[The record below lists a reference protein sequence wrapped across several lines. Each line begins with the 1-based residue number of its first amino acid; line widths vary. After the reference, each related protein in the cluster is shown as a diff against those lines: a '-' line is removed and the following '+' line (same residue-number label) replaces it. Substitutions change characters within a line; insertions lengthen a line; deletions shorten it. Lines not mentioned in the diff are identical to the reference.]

1 MLVFCKGSVSNDSL
15 IEVSVMRITRIK
27 TVEHRLFP
35 IKFYKEED
43 REFPY
48 FIDRDEHMEDI
59 SLEKHEA
66 DFKTFV
72 DGIYENRPKG
82 FAVTCKGNNFGYEKP
97 EEAKA
102 GHRKMFSKTQL
113 LNWANSVH
121 RGAHFEEQE
130 YSLEGEY
137 FYLHSDHNVE
147 DFRMTVGSETNPYSR
162 VCCRDIDYGFTCKD
176 KYYNPTELIRKN
188 NIFICEDGVVFLEGY
203 RRPYIF
209 FNKKE
214 VAEKFAAQVNE
225 GNFQELKK
233 LSNDA
238 WSAIQALH
246 ATEKRAE
253 DEAREAERQER
264 IKAKEALEAERL
276 SKVDKDSLVLSKDYI
291 VLGNWYAAIIDGNIR
306 RFMAAGSHEGTTV
319 GVYQELS
326 GSSYDET
333 LNAELKW
340 FLVEGLVFSS
350 VDDARDYQKLTAR

>member
-1 MLVFCKGSVSNDSL
+1 M
-15 IEVSVMRITRIK
+15 
-27 TVEHRLFP
+27 FP
-35 IKFYKEED
+35 IEFYKDD
-43 REFPY
+43 RGENFPY

-66 DFKTFV
+66 DFRTFV

-82 FAVTCKGNNFGYEKP
+82 FAVTCKGRFFGYEKP

-102 GHRKMFSKTQL
+102 GHRKMFSKAQL
-113 LNWANSVH
+113 MSWADSVY
-121 RGAHFEEQE
+121 RKALFEEQE

-137 FYLHSDHNVE
+137 YYLHRVEELGTVRVEPTGAYKQVHCTSVDELTSGNPTWCTDEYIHKDNV
-147 DFRMTVGSETNPYSR
+147 FTNGEGVFFLEKYSR
-162 VCCRDIDYGFTCKD
+162 
-176 KYYNPTELIRKN
+176 PS
-188 NIFICEDGVVFLEGY
+188 
-203 RRPYIF
+203 IF

-233 LSNDA
+233 MSNDA

-246 ATEKRAE
+246 AAEKRE
-253 DEAREAERQER
+253 REEAIKAERQER
-264 IKAKEALEAERL
+264 IKAKEAKEAERL
-276 SKVDKDSLVLSKDYI
+276 SKVDKNSLVLSKDCI
-291 VLGNWYAAIIDGNIR
+291 ALGNWYAAIIDGDVR

-319 GVYQELS
+319 GVYQEWS

-340 FLVEGLVFSS
+340 FLVEGPVFGS
-350 VDDARDYQKLTAR
+350 VDDAQDYKKLSSR

>member
-1 MLVFCKGSVSNDSL
+1 MLVFCRGSVSNDSL

-27 TVEHRLFP
+27 PVEHRMFP
-35 IKFYKEED
+35 IEFKKYDQEKN
-43 REFPY
+43 FPY
-48 FIDRDEHMEDI
+48 FIDRDEHMENI

-66 DFKTFV
+66 DFKTFI

-82 FAVTCKGNNFGYEKP
+82 FAVTCKGRFFGYEKP

-102 GHRKMFSKTQL
+102 GHRKMISRTQL
-113 LNWANSVH
+113 FKWANSVY
-121 RGAHFEEQE
+121 RKAHFEEKE

-137 FYLHSDHNVE
+137 YYLRRKDYSSKGGNVNVE
-147 DFRMTVGSETNPYSR
+147 PTGAYQQVHCTSVDELTSG
-162 VCCRDIDYGFTCKD
+162 
-176 KYYNPTELIRKN
+176 NPTWCTMEYITKD
-188 NIFICEDGVVFLEGY
+188 NIFTNGEGVFFLEEY
-203 RRPYIF
+203 SSPCIF

-246 ATEKRAE
+246 AAEKRAE
-253 DEAREAERQER
+253 DKAREAERQER
-264 IKAKEALEAERL
+264 IKTREAKEAERL
-276 SKVDKDSLVLSKDYI
+276 SKVDKDSLVLSKDCI
-291 VLGNWYAAIIDGNIR
+291 ALGNWYAAIVDGNIR

-319 GVYQELS
+319 GVYQVWS

-340 FLVEGLVFSS
+340 FLVEGPVFGS
-350 VDDARDYQKLTAR
+350 VDDARDYQKLSSH

>member
-15 IEVSVMRITRIK
+15 IEVSIMKVTRIK
-27 TVEHRLFP
+27 PVLHRMFP
-35 IKFYKEED
+35 IRFYKED
-43 REFPY
+43 REKFPY
-48 FIDRDEHMEDI
+48 FIDRDEHMEDV
-59 SLEKHEA
+59 SLEKHEV
-66 DFKTFV
+66 DFRTFV

-121 RGAHFEEQE
+121 REAHFEEQE

-137 FYLHSDHNVE
+137 FYLHRDHNVK
-147 DFRMTVGSETNPYSR
+147 DFKMTVGSETNPYSR
-162 VCCRDIDYGFTCKD
+162 VCCRDLDGFTCKD
-176 KYYNPTELIRKN
+176 KYYNPSELIRED
-188 NIFICEDGVVFLEGY
+188 NIFTNEDGVVFLEGY
-203 RRPYIF
+203 KRPYIF

-233 LSNDA
+233 MSNDA

-246 ATEKRAE
+246 ATEKRKRE
-253 DEAREAERQER
+253 EAIQAGRQER
-264 IKAKEALEAERL
+264 IKAREALEAERL
-276 SKVDKDSLVLSKDYI
+276 SKVNKDSLVLSNDCI
-291 VLGNWYAAIIDGNIR
+291 TQGNWYCAIVDGNVR

-319 GVYQELS
+319 GVYQEWS
-326 GSSYDET
+326 GSNYDET

-340 FLVEGLVFSS
+340 LLVKGPVFSS
-350 VDDARDYQKLTAR
+350 VDDARDYQKLSTR